1 MSIVGPGEPFP
12 LGVTCDRGGV
22 NVAVHSEAADFVEL
36 CLFDPSGDETRV
48 RLSEVTG
55 FVHHGH
61 VPGVRQGQ
69 RYGFRAHGPWNPEE
83 GRRFNPSQLL
93 IDPYARAIDGN
104 LVWDL
109 AVFGHVTSDPLRL
122 SDTDSAP
129 FVPRSVVTDS
139 DFDWQGD
146 VRIRRPLHDT
156 IIYEAHV
163 KGLTAL
169 HPDVAPELRGTFAG
183 VASPPVIDHLRR
195 LGVSALELL
204 PVHHFVSEHGL
215 VQRGLSNYWGYN
227 SVGYFAPHM
236 AYSSA
241 AGVPAVVDEFKS
253 MVRSLHSAGIE
264 VILDVVYN
272 HTAEGNHLGPT
283 LSLKGLDNQ
292 TYYRLDP
299 DDRSRYIDYTG
310 TGNSLDVRQ
319 PETLRLIMDSLR
331 YWIEEMHVDGFRF
344 DLAATL
350 ARGQHEVDRL
360 SSFLNLVHQDPVVSR
375 VKLIAEPWDVG
386 ENGYHVGNFP
396 PLWSEWNGRYRD
408 GVRDFWRGA
417 DEMLGDFAYRLTG
430 SSDLYAWSGR
440 RPSASIN
447 FITAHDGF
455 PLADLVS
462 YDEKHNE
469 ANGEENRDGE
479 DHNRSWNSGVEGPTD
494 DESIG
499 QIRATRQRSMLVTLL
514 LSQGVPMI
522 LAGDELGRSQQGNN
536 NAYCQDNEI
545 SWIDWEHTDGE
556 LLDFV
561 SRVSSLRS
569 SHAVFRRRRWFEG
582 RELHGDEVDEIRWY
596 APEGTEM
603 TLDDWNVGYA
613 RSLSVYLNGDVA
625 TDGPAGDSFLIL
637 FNAGRDSKE
646 FLIPE
651 ELAPGGWVVEVDTFA
666 SGRAGDEVDAG
677 GTLDVGSWAVVVLR
691 CPGRTDPL

>member
-1 MSIVGPGEPFP
+1 
-12 LGVTCDRGGV
+12 
-22 NVAVHSEAADFVEL
+22 
-36 CLFDPSGDETRV
+36 
-48 RLSEVTG
+48 
-55 FVHHGH
+55 
-61 VPGVRQGQ
+61 
-69 RYGFRAHGPWNPEE
+69 
-83 GRRFNPSQLL
+83 
-93 IDPYARAIDGN
+93 
-104 LVWDL
+104 
-109 AVFGHVTSDPLRL
+109 
-122 SDTDSAP
+122 
-129 FVPRSVVTDS
+129 
-139 DFDWQGD
+139 
-146 VRIRRPLHDT
+146 
-156 IIYEAHV
+156 
-163 KGLTAL
+163 
-169 HPDVAPELRGTFAG
+169 
-183 VASPPVIDHLRR
+183 
-195 LGVSALELL
+195 
-204 PVHHFVSEHGL
+204 
-215 VQRGLSNYWGYN
+215 
-227 SVGYFAPHM
+227 M
-236 AYSSA
+236 AYSST
-241 AGVPAVVDEFKS
+241 AGAPGVVDEFKS
-253 MVRSLHSAGIE
+253 MVRSLHSEGIE

-283 LSLKGLDNQ
+283 LSLKGLDNE

-375 VKLIAEPWDVG
+375 AKLIAEPWDVG

-447 FITAHDGF
+447 FISAHDGF

-499 QIRATRQRSMLVTLL
+499 QIRASRQRSMLVTLL

-522 LAGDELGRSQQGNN
+522 LAGDELGRTQQGNN

-545 SWIDWEHTDGE
+545 SWIDWDHTDEE

-582 RELHGDEVDEIRWY
+582 RELHGDDVDEIRWY
-596 APEGTEM
+596 ALEGTEM
-603 TLDDWNVGYA
+603 TSDDWNVGYA

-625 TDGPAGDSFLIL
+625 TDGPAGDSFLLL
-637 FNAGRDSKE
+637 FNAGPDSRE

-651 ELAPGGWVVEVDTFA
+651 ELAPGDWVVEIDTFA
-666 SGRAGDEVDAG
+666 SGRAGDEVDVG
-677 GTLDVGSWAVVVLR
+677 GTLDVGAWAMVVLR
-691 CPGRTDPL
+691 CPARTDPL